1 MTIHELQKALL
12 AKGFDPGPVDG
23 IAGPKTRSA
32 VRAFQAQNGL
42 EPSGIAGPKTAAKL
56 LGKSAVG
63 NEKVAAAAVAG
74 DIPADLPWL
83 NEAKRL
89 IGTTEI
95 KGPQH
100 NSVIIGM
107 GQAGGIQMTDDETPW
122 CGLFVSHCIAS
133 TLPDEAMPA
142 NPLGARQ
149 WLKFGDEV
157 TPQFGSTL
165 VFWRESPS
173 SFKGHVGFYWAED
186 DLHYHVLGGNQS
198 DSVSVTRLIKSR
210 LLGARWPQSVPPR
223 NMRRMVTGAMIEVS
237 ENEA

>member
-1 MTIHELQKALL
+1 MTILELQKALV

-23 IAGPKTRSA
+23 IAGPKTRMA
-32 VRAFQAQNGL
+32 VRLFQTQNGL
-42 EPSGIAGPKTAAKL
+42 EPTGIAGPKTAAKL
-56 LGKSAVG
+56 MGKTAAAI
-63 NEKVAAAAVAG
+63 EKVAAAAVAG

-95 KGPQH
+95 RGPQH
-100 NSVIIGM
+100 NPVIIGM
-107 GQAGGIQMTDDETPW
+107 GPAAGIRVTDDETPW

-149 WLKFGDEV
+149 WMKFGDEV

-165 VFWRESPS
+165 VFWRESRE

-186 DLHYHVLGGNQS
+186 DLNYHVLGGNQS
-198 DSVSVTRLIKSR
+198 DSVSVARVRKSR
-210 LLGARWPQSVPPR
+210 LLGARWPKSVAPR
-223 NMRRMVTGAMIEVS
+223 NMRRMLTGAMIEVS

>member
-1 MTIHELQKALL
+1 MTILELQRALQS
-12 AKGFDPGPVDG
+12 KGFDPGPVDG

-32 VRAFQAQNGL
+32 VRAFQAKHGL
-42 EPSGIAGPKTAAKL
+42 EPDGIAGPKTVAKL
-56 LGKSAVG
+56 LGKSGGGGPA
-63 NEKVAAAAVAG
+63 VAAAAVAG
-74 DIPADLPWL
+74 DVPADMPWL

-89 IGTTEI
+89 IGTTEV
-95 KGPQH
+95 KGQGNNPTILQL
-100 NSVIIGM
+100 
-107 GQAGGIQMTDDETPW
+107 GQAAGIRVSDDETPW

-149 WLKFGDEV
+149 WLKFGNDV

-165 VFWRESPS
+165 VFWRESRE

-210 LLGARWPQSVPPR
+210 LLGARWPKSVAPR
-223 NMRRMVTGAMIEVS
+223 NMRRLVTGAMISVS
-237 ENEA
+237 DNEQ

>member
-1 MTIHELQKALL
+1 MTILELQRALV

-23 IAGPKTRSA
+23 IAGPKTRLA
-32 VRAFQAQNGL
+32 VRLFQAQNEL
-42 EPSGIAGPKTAAKL
+42 EVTGIAGPKTAAKL
-56 LGKSAVG
+56 MGKAAAGV
-63 NEKVAAAAVAG
+63 EKVAAAAVAG

-89 IGTTEI
+89 VGTTEI
-95 KGPQH
+95 RGAAH
-100 NSVIIGM
+100 NPVILGM
-107 GQAGGIQMTDDETPW
+107 GQAGGIRVTDDETPW

-149 WLKFGDEV
+149 WLKFGDDV
-157 TPQFGSTL
+157 TPQFGSAL

-186 DLHYHVLGGNQS
+186 DLHFHVLGGNQS
-198 DSVSVTRLIKSR
+198 DSVSVSRVMKSR
-210 LLGARWPQSVPPR
+210 LLGARWPKSSPPR

-237 ENEA
+237 DNEA